1 MSHTRIGS
9 FNVENMF
16 ERPKVMGR
24 NATKH
29 AAPILAA
36 HARFNEL
43 IASETYTPEVKEE
56 LRDNLATLEL
66 LRSDRSKYA
75 ILRRIRGRFLA
86 RHKTGETSVVAS
98 GRESWVGWVELTTEP
113 ISELATRHTAQVMR
127 DVGAHVLGVVEAESR
142 ELLHMFSAS
151 MLKH

>member
-24 NATKH
+24 NATRH

-43 IASETYTPEVKEE
+43 IACETYTPEVKDE
-56 LRDNLATLEL
+56 LRENLATLEL

-75 ILRRIRGRFLA
+75 ILRRIQSWQA
-86 RHKTGETSVVAS
+86 VAS
-98 GRESWVGWVELTTEP
+98 PGSAGWSSP
-113 ISELATRHTAQVMR
+113 PNP
-127 DVGAHVLGVVEAESR
+127 
-142 ELLHMFSAS
+142 SAS
-151 MLKH
+151 SPRGTPPR